1 MTVRRQII
9 FWALGAAAFV
19 VLLMLLRSILLPFIA
34 GLGAAYF
41 LDPAVDRLEKAG
53 APRWLAT
60 SAITLVFFAI
70 VVGGGVLLFPVVQ
83 GQVLQLAANVPEYAA
98 RVQETVLPVVERGLA
113 LISRGEAEGPGGAT
127 SATSLVSS
135 NAGKIV
141 GDLLKGVLSS
151 GLAFFNLLSLI
162 FITPVVTFYLLR
174 DWDHIVTKVDSWL
187 PRHHRTTI
195 HEQLHEIDEALAGFL
210 RGQTLVGL
218 VLAVL
223 FSVTLSLAG
232 LQFALVIGIFSGLIT
247 FIPFA
252 GFILGFAVALLFA
265 LLQWGGDF
273 VNVGIIVAIYV
284 ILQVVESAVL
294 TPKLV
299 GSRVGLHPVWIIF
312 SVLAAGVLFGFVGV
326 LVAVPLAA
334 VIGILLRFTIGQYLD
349 SPIYLGTGGS
359 EGEPGA
365 TSGGA
370 GKAG

>member
-1 MTVRRQII
+1 
-9 FWALGAAAFV
+9 
-19 VLLMLLRSILLPFIA
+19 
-34 GLGAAYF
+34 
-41 LDPAVDRLEKAG
+41 
-53 APRWLAT
+53 
-60 SAITLVFFAI
+60 
-70 VVGGGVLLFPVVQ
+70 
-83 GQVLQLAANVPEYAA
+83 
-98 RVQETVLPVVERGLA
+98 VLPVVERGLD
-113 LISRGEAEGPGGAT
+113 LISRGEAEGPGGAN
-127 SATSLVSS
+127 SASSLVSS
-135 NAGKIV
+135 NAGRII

-174 DWDHIVTKVDSWL
+174 DWDHIIAKVDSWL
-187 PRHHRTTI
+187 PRHHRATI

-223 FSVTLSLAG
+223 FSVSLSLAG

-284 ILQVVESAVL
+284 VLQVVESAVL

-334 VIGILLRFTIGQYLD
+334 VIGILIRFTIGQYLG
-349 SPIYLGTGGS
+349 SPIYLGTGRS
-359 EGEPGA
+359 EGEPGPG
-365 TSGGA
+365 SVGA
-370 GKAG
+370 GKAEE